1 MDENILI
8 QLRSRLLERSP
19 LDSLPD
25 SVWKRTAALN
35 TWGTNAI
42 EGSTISYEDAQRL
55 LLDRV
60 SVGDKPVRDVMET
73 IQHERAFRGLL
84 QRRQVE
90 ITMRT
95 ALELHEAVFR
105 EILIDAGQWRRENV
119 RIRGA
124 RYSPPRMEKVLGE
137 MEAWEAGYRQQDLEG
152 ENVFRSGAWMHYN
165 FERIHPFRDGN
176 GRVGRLLLNL
186 HFLKHSWPPVHILP
200 RQGGEYLSSL
210 NLAARGDL
218 VPLGELL
225 KSAMGASLVD
235 LLDQVGTSEDEL
247 IPLKEATGRSPYGEQ
262 YLALRCKQ
270 GELPALKT
278 NGRWRTSV
286 HAVQI
291 YLEVVGRKTN
301 KSGRPV

>member
-1 MDENILI
+1 
-8 QLRSRLLERSP
+8 
-19 LDSLPD
+19 
-25 SVWKRTAALN
+25 VWNRTAALN

-73 IQHERAFRGLL
+73 IQHERAFRSLL
-84 QRRQVE
+84 QRRQAD

-95 ALELHEAVFR
+95 ALELHEVVFR
-105 EILIDAGQWRRENV
+105 EILLDAGQWRRENV

-137 MEAWEAGYRQQDLEG
+137 MEAWDARYRQRNLEG
-152 ENVFRSGAWMHYN
+152 ENVFGLGAWMHYH

-200 RQGGEYLSSL
+200 QQRGEYLSSL
-210 NLAARGDL
+210 NLAARDDL
-218 VPLGELL
+218 GPLEELL
-225 KSAMGASLVD
+225 KKTIGASLVD

-247 IPLKEATGRSPYGEQ
+247 VPLKEAAGRSPYGEQ

-278 NGRWRTSV
+278 NGRWMTSMQ
-286 HAVQI
+286 AVQI
-291 YLEVVGRKTN
+291 YMEVVGRKTK
-301 KSGRPV
+301 KSGGPV